1 MSRGRARP
9 SALTAFVNIVL
20 AGRCPSDAASVF
32 FGGRLYYPWIRRPE
46 KFSGFT
52 MRRLAS
58 KYASSS
64 GASRLKSYF
73 YFHQLAV
80 WDAWWVWGGDLFG
93 PYVSRGA
100 ASGSQLVEIDFTNGF
115 NSFHKREMLLT
126 VFNRIPEHLCIPVS
140 IQSVILPVIGR
151 TLFCLRKVPNVSS
164 CLSLVAELLT
174 SQGKLGGAEND
185 GHEIAGHE
193 IDGPSCRAWKCRTWN
208 CKTLRALYV
217 VSPLKIHKL

>member
-1 MSRGRARP
+1 MSVRCCFGFLWRP
-9 SALTAFVNIVL
+9 PILSLNKKAGEIQWFHLETAGFQI
-20 AGRCPSDAASVF
+20 CQSDF
-32 FGGRLYYPWIRRPE
+32 R
-46 KFSGFT
+46 
-52 MRRLAS
+52 
-58 KYASSS
+58 SS
-64 GASRLKSYF
+64 GASGLKSYF

-174 SQGKLGGAEND
+174 SQGKL
-185 GHEIAGHE
+185 
-193 IDGPSCRAWKCRTWN
+193 
-208 CKTLRALYV
+208 
-217 VSPLKIHKL
+217 